1 MRKRER
7 ERVCVSGAKGGKL
20 ASDSGGTIM
29 VAHCFSCSLANSLG
43 KMLLPSLNL
52 WMESVAVRV
61 N

>member
-1 MRKRER
+1 M
-7 ERVCVSGAKGGKL
+7 SGAKGGKL

-29 VAHCFSCSLANSLG
+29 VAHCFSCSPLANSLG